1 MNRKALVFVI
11 LAISF
16 AMVFGAVQF
25 GMQHVANKNVT
36 QNTVP
41 NIFAGV
47 VSGIPSSGAIN
58 ENTHLTV
65 MVTLKYRNQQALNTL
80 LGDLQNQ
87 NSPMYHKFLTATQF
101 NQLFSPTSS
110 EYFSYVS
117 YFLSHGF
124 SVTTYTDRVSIMLK
138 GTASQFESVFH
149 TTIDNFHANGRTFYA
164 PSSQVSLSIGSQG
177 DIAGIVGLSD
187 QFQPKIS
194 PMFTGSGSSQLLY
207 GADMQAAYQLNK
219 IFQAKGYPTT
229 ETIATIL
236 WSGTDS
242 SGADVA
248 PFVPS
253 DISYYLTHNLP
264 AGEPISTIYGYPIN
278 GAPPPGPSAANDQ
291 SQANYESTLD
301 LEMAGS
307 AAPGSTVVEVYG
319 PTATEANLD
328 AAFAA
333 ILNPSYN
340 TSVNTALSH
349 VVAISNSWGGTD
361 TVDST
366 WSSYEQQ
373 AAARGITVLASSGD
387 GGNTGSAA
395 PSFPATVG
403 YDTYGTLSVGGA
415 AMVLTG
421 STSTTG
427 SGTTGISTQS
437 VWYNTPS
444 SGDGSQGGVSS
455 SYAEPTWQLYS
466 SDANSVITGAS
477 SITGVS
483 SGRGTPDVAGD
494 GANMEIYIT
503 YSGSSSYQELW
514 GTSIASPLTAGVVAD
529 MVHYLGSNEGFMNPL
544 IYKLAQA
551 EYNGSYASQK
561 PFYFISNGSNGD
573 FSANNGYSLAVGWG
587 SINAYSFVLDQ
598 SSTSPPA
605 KYTVTFTESGLPSGT
620 TWSVTLGGI
629 TNSGTGSISFSEPN
643 GTYSYSVGAVSGY
656 TSSPSSGSLTVN
668 GAAVSQAITFTATVT
683 AKYTVTFTESGLP
696 SGTTWSVT
704 LGGITNSGTG
714 SISFSEP
721 NGTYSYS
728 VGAVSGYTSSPSSG
742 SLTVNGAAV
751 SQAIAFSKVTTP
763 SSVVVA
769 KVNATSSN
777 IATYN
782 LPEAEEITPGSSSA
796 TINYVALYLSGSGS
810 VDFGIGTSLWGDNVV
825 PFTSVS
831 VVSSKVWYNTTFS
844 PVTLSAGTD
853 YYLTVEGSGSIMWGY
868 ASYGSTTVDLNALQD
883 YWYGTPPSN
892 GLPSG
897 TPTNDNSYPNIFTVG
912 YYSSSSTPPPAT
924 YGVTFTES
932 GLPSGST
939 WYVNVTASGSTKSY
953 SSTSTSLS
961 FSELNGS
968 YTYKVAS
975 LSKTYAP
982 SAYSGSF
989 TVNGAKVSESV
1000 TFTEVKYTVTFTESG
1015 LPSGTSWSVTLG
1027 GTASSSTSTAISF
1040 SEPNGSYS
1048 FTVGTVSGYTSSP
1061 SSGSTT
1067 VKGSSTSTAIT
1078 FSKSSS
1084 SSPNGVFA
1092 QVKATASNTYYYTL
1106 PEAEEFDVTS
1116 TVQVDF
1122 VTLNL
1127 AGSGTVTFG
1136 IGTSVFKNNVLATI
1150 SETVNLPNGGWINV
1164 SFPAVTLKSG
1174 TNYFLNVNAPSSS
1187 SVQWGYANSGTTSVD
1202 KNALQDYWYSGSTL
1216 VNDNS
1221 YPDLFSVG
1229 YSSSAAVVGMSVVHA
1244 GILQMP
1250 VMNVQANF
1258 RPVSEI

>member
-41 NIFAGV
+41 NIFTGV

-65 MVTLKYRNQQALNTL
+65 MVTLKYRNQQALNTF

-101 NQLFSPTSS
+101 NQLFSPSSS

-164 PSSQVSLSIGSQG
+164 PSSQLSLSIGSQG

-219 IFQAKGYPTT
+219 IFQAKGYPTS

-253 DISYYLTHNLP
+253 DIHYYLTHNLP

-278 GAPPPGPSAANDQ
+278 GAPPPGSSAANDQ

-319 PTATEANLD
+319 PTATESNLD

-403 YDTYGTLSVGGA
+403 YNTYGTLSVGGA

-455 SYAEPTWQLYS
+455 SYAEPAWQLYS

-483 SGRGTPDVAGD
+483 SGRGTPDVAAD

-514 GTSIASPLTAGVVAD
+514 GTSVASPLTAGVVAD
-529 MVHYLGSNEGFMNPL
+529 MVYYLGSNEGFMNPL

-598 SSTSPPA
+598 SSTSPPPA

-620 TWSVTLGGI
+620 TWSVTLGGS
-629 TNSGTGSISFSEPN
+629 TSSGTGSISFSEPN
-643 GTYSYSVGAVSGY
+643 GTYTYSVGAVSGY

-668 GAAVSQAITFTATVT
+668 GAAVSQAI
-683 AKYTVTFTESGLP
+683 S
-696 SGTTWSVT
+696 
-704 LGGITNSGTG
+704 
-714 SISFSEP
+714 
-721 NGTYSYS
+721 
-728 VGAVSGYTSSPSSG
+728 
-742 SLTVNGAAV
+742 
-751 SQAIAFSKVTTP
+751 FSKVTTP

-769 KVNATSSN
+769 KANATSSN
-777 IATYN
+777 TATYN

-853 YYLTVEGSGSIMWGY
+853 YYLTVEGSGSILWGY

-883 YWYGTPPSN
+883 YWYNSPPSN
-892 GLPSG
+892 GMPSG
-897 TPTNDNSYPNIFTVG
+897 TPINDNSYPDLFTVG

-982 SAYSGSF
+982 NAYSGSF

-1078 FSKSSS
+1078 FSKSSG

-1092 QVKATASNTYYYTL
+1092 QVNATASNTYYYTL

-1116 TVQVDF
+1116 TVQVDYI
-1122 VTLNL
+1122 TLNL
-1127 AGSGTVTFG
+1127 EGSGAVTFG
-1136 IGTSVFKNNVLATI
+1136 IGTSAFKNNVLAAI

-1164 SFPAVTLKSG
+1164 SFPAVTLSSG
-1174 TNYFLNVNAPSSS
+1174 TNYFLNVNAPSGS

-1202 KNALQDYWYSGSTL
+1202 KNALQDYWYSGSSL
-1216 VNDNS
+1216 INDNS

-1229 YSSSAAVVGMSVVHA
+1229 YSSSAAVMGMSMVHA
-1244 GILQMP
+1244 GTFQMP
-1250 VMNVQANF
+1250 VMSMPVNF

>member
-668 GAAVSQAITFTATVT
+668 GAAVSQAI
-683 AKYTVTFTESGLP
+683 
-696 SGTTWSVT
+696 
-704 LGGITNSGTG
+704 
-714 SISFSEP
+714 
-721 NGTYSYS
+721 
-728 VGAVSGYTSSPSSG
+728 
-742 SLTVNGAAV
+742 
-751 SQAIAFSKVTTP
+751 AFSKVTTP

-897 TPTNDNSYPNIFTVG
+897 TPTNDNSYPNVFTVG

-939 WYVNVTASGSTKSY
+939 WYVNVTTSGSTKSY
-953 SSTSTSLS
+953 SSSSTSLS
-961 FSELNGS
+961 FSEPNGS

-982 SAYSGSF
+982 SSYSGSF

-1092 QVKATASNTYYYTL
+1092 QVNATASNTYYYTL

-1116 TVQVDF
+1116 TVQVDYI
-1122 VTLNL
+1122 TLNL
-1127 AGSGTVTFG
+1127 EGSGAVTFG
-1136 IGTSVFKNNVLATI
+1136 IGTSVFNSNVLANI

-1164 SFPAVTLKSG
+1164 SFPAVTLSSG
-1174 TNYFLNVNAPSSS
+1174 TNYFLNVNAPSGS

-1202 KNALQDYWYSGSTL
+1202 KNALQDYWYSGSSL
-1216 VNDNS
+1216 INDNS

-1229 YSSSAAVVGMSVVHA
+1229 YSSSAAVVGMSIAHA
-1244 GILQMP
+1244 GAFQMP
-1250 VMNVQANF
+1250 VMSMPVNF
-1258 RPVSEI
+1258 RPVAES

>member
-620 TWSVTLGGI
+620 TWSVTLGG
-629 TNSGTGSISFSEPN
+629 T
-643 GTYSYSVGAVSGY
+643 
-656 TSSPSSGSLTVN
+656 
-668 GAAVSQAITFTATVT
+668 
-683 AKYTVTFTESGLP
+683 
-696 SGTTWSVT
+696 
-704 LGGITNSGTG
+704 TNSGTG

-868 ASYGSTTVDLNALQD
+868 ASYGSTTVDLNALRD

-892 GLPSG
+892 GMPSG
-897 TPTNDNSYPNIFTVG
+897 TPTKDNSYPNIFTVG

>member
-58 ENTHLTV
+58 GNTHLTV

-87 NSPMYHKFLTATQF
+87 NSPMYHKFLTSTQF
-101 NQLFSPTSS
+101 NQLFSPSSS

-164 PSSQVSLSIGSQG
+164 PSSSVSLSIGSQG

-278 GAPPPGPSAANDQ
+278 GAPPPGSSAANDQ

-483 SGRGTPDVAGD
+483 SGRGTPDVAAD

-514 GTSIASPLTAGVVAD
+514 GTSVASPLTAGVVAD
-529 MVHYLGSNEGFMNPL
+529 MSYYLGSNEGFMNPL

-551 EYNGSYASQK
+551 EVNGSYATQK

-598 SSTSPPA
+598 SSTTPPT

-620 TWSVTLGGI
+620 TWSVTLGGS
-629 TNSGTGSISFSEPN
+629 TSSGTGSISFSEPD
-643 GTYSYSVGAVSGY
+643 GTYSYSIGAVSGY

-668 GAAVSQAITFTATVT
+668 GAAVSQAI
-683 AKYTVTFTESGLP
+683 S
-696 SGTTWSVT
+696 
-704 LGGITNSGTG
+704 
-714 SISFSEP
+714 
-721 NGTYSYS
+721 
-728 VGAVSGYTSSPSSG
+728 
-742 SLTVNGAAV
+742 
-751 SQAIAFSKVTTP
+751 FSKVTTP

-796 TINYVALYLSGSGS
+796 TINYVALYLSGSGT

-892 GLPSG
+892 GMPSG
-897 TPTNDNSYPNIFTVG
+897 TPTKDNSYPNIFTVG

>member
-668 GAAVSQAITFTATVT
+668 GAAVSQAI
-683 AKYTVTFTESGLP
+683 
-696 SGTTWSVT
+696 
-704 LGGITNSGTG
+704 
-714 SISFSEP
+714 
-721 NGTYSYS
+721 
-728 VGAVSGYTSSPSSG
+728 
-742 SLTVNGAAV
+742 
-751 SQAIAFSKVTTP
+751 AFSKVTTP

-868 ASYGSTTVDLNALQD
+868 ASYGSTTVDLNALRD

-892 GLPSG
+892 GMPSG
-897 TPTNDNSYPNIFTVG
+897 TPTKDNSYPNIFTVG

>member
-620 TWSVTLGGI
+620 SWSVTLGG
-629 TNSGTGSISFSEPN
+629 T
-643 GTYSYSVGAVSGY
+643 
-656 TSSPSSGSLTVN
+656 
-668 GAAVSQAITFTATVT
+668 
-683 AKYTVTFTESGLP
+683 
-696 SGTTWSVT
+696 
-704 LGGITNSGTG
+704 TNSGTG

>member
-668 GAAVSQAITFTATVT
+668 GAAVSQAI
-683 AKYTVTFTESGLP
+683 
-696 SGTTWSVT
+696 
-704 LGGITNSGTG
+704 
-714 SISFSEP
+714 
-721 NGTYSYS
+721 
-728 VGAVSGYTSSPSSG
+728 
-742 SLTVNGAAV
+742 
-751 SQAIAFSKVTTP
+751 AFSKVTTP